1 MRIILTIT
9 VLALAGLA
17 VASVRKRQTNQCT
30 TAADCTCSD
39 DKVAECHH
47 GHCTCHHDSGH
58 HPRALCH
65 HGHLCT
71 CQNGETG
78 LCDQHGHCHCIHGR
92 ALCHHGHLC
101 TCQNGETGICDQH
114 GHCHCIHG

>member
-17 VASVRKRQTNQCT
+17 VASVR
-30 TAADCTCSD
+30 
-39 DKVAECHH
+39 
-47 GHCTCHHDSGH
+47 
-58 HPRALCH
+58 RALCH